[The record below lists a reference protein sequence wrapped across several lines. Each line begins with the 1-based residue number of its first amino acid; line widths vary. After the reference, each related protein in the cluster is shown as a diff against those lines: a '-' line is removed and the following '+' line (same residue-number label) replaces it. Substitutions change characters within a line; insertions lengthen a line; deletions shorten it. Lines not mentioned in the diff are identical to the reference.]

1 MTKTKV
7 TEQVDPNPAAA
18 RAWSTALRILTRR
31 DHSQAELRQRL
42 IAKGFAADQIDAV
55 IGRCRKYGYLDDLRF
70 AINRATALMRQGRGV
85 GPRILRDLK
94 QRGISAEI
102 AEQALTTARE
112 TCDEDTV
119 LGELLARK
127 FADFSY
133 PSATAG
139 EKRRVV
145 HYLQRRGFTMSC
157 IMDHLTRKGP
167 ATDDENR

>member
-1 MTKTKV
+1 M
-7 TEQVDPNPAAA
+7 TEQADPNSTMA

-42 IAKGFAADQIDAV
+42 TAKGFAADHVDAV
-55 IGRCRKYGYLDDLRF
+55 IRRCREYGYLDDLRF
-70 AINRATALMRQGRGV
+70 AINRATTLMRQGRGV
-85 GPRILRDLK
+85 GPRILLDL
-94 QRGISAEI
+94 QRRGISAEI
-102 AEQALTTARE
+102 GEQALTTARE
-112 TCDEDTV
+112 TCDEDNV

-133 PSATAG
+133 PTATAG

-157 IMDHLTRKGP
+157 
-167 ATDDENR
+167 